1 MSSMTFCQGLYE
13 LMDSYDGFI
22 MDQWGV
28 LHNGI
33 NAYDGVAD
41 CLNHLKQRKKQVVI
55 LSNSAK
61 RGDDNVERLK
71 KFGIKQTLY
80 KAVVSAGEVTW
91 QGLKEQKEAPFK
103 GLGKRC
109 YVISRDEDRSLL
121 NGLDDI
127 EVVTDIEKAEFI
139 LITSFDSPKMKVE
152 DLDPV
157 FKKAVGKHIPAICAN
172 PDMVTVYGHERA
184 AGPGAV
190 AKRYHEL
197 GGMAHLIGK
206 PHKTIFRYALGL
218 FEDVIPSRIL
228 VIGDS
233 LQHDVAGAIGVDL
246 DTAFI
251 TSGIHA
257 NAFKPGMSNEQ
268 KRKAMEHMAQG
279 YGGIRPNWVL
289 DSLIWQTPEAALRE
303 RERARMKE

>member
-1 MSSMTFCQGLYE
+1 MTTMTFCQGLYE
-13 LMDSYDGFI
+13 MMDSYDGFI

-33 NAYDGVAD
+33 QPYDGVLD
-41 CLNHLKQRKKQVVI
+41 SLNHLKARKKQVVI

-61 RGDDNVERLK
+61 RSEDNVERLK
-71 KFGIKQTLY
+71 RLGIKSSHY
-80 KAVVSAGEVTW
+80 KAVVTAGEVTW

-103 GLGKRC
+103 DIGQKCFL
-109 YVISRDEDRSLL
+109 ISRPDDKALL
-121 NGLDDI
+121 SGLDVELVSDI
-127 EVVTDIEKAEFI
+127 EEAQFI
-139 LITSFDSPKMKVE
+139 LITSFDSPTAKIE
-152 DLDPV
+152 DLDVP
-157 FKKAVGKHIPAICAN
+157 FKLAVKKRLPAICAN
-172 PDMVTVYGHERA
+172 PDMVTVFGNERA
-184 AGPGAV
+184 VGPGAI

-197 GGMAHLIGK
+197 GGAVHLVGK
-206 PHKTIFRYALGL
+206 PHKTIFRYCLQMFDG
-218 FEDVIPSRIL
+218 VIPSRIL

-233 LQHDVAGAIGVDL
+233 LQHDIAGGMGVTI

-257 NAFKPGMSNEQ
+257 SAFKAGMSPEQ
-268 KRKAMEHMAQG
+268 KRKAMEHLSQSS
-279 YGGIRPNWVL
+279 GGIRPNWVL

>member
-1 MSSMTFCQGLYE
+1 MSTMTFCQGLYE

-28 LHNGI
+28 LHNGVQT
-33 NAYDGVAD
+33 YDGVID
-41 CLNHLKQRKKQVVI
+41 SLNHLKQRKKQVVI

-61 RGDDNVERLK
+61 RSDDNVERLK
-71 KFGIKQTLY
+71 KLGIKPSHY
-80 KAVVSAGEVTW
+80 KSVVTAGEVAW
-91 QGLKEQKEAPFK
+91 QGLRTQTDAPFK
-103 GLGKRC
+103 DIGKKC
-109 YVISRDEDRSLL
+109 YLICRPDDSGLL
-121 NGLDDI
+121 NGLDIEIVKDI
-127 EVVTDIEKAEFI
+127 EEAEFI
-139 LITSFDSPKMKVE
+139 LITSFDPNGTKLE

-157 FKKAVGKHIPAICAN
+157 FKKAVIKRLPAICAN
-172 PDMVTVYGHERA
+172 PDMITVYGHERA
-184 AGPGAV
+184 VGPGAV
-190 AKRYHEL
+190 AKRYHDL

-206 PHKTIFRYALGL
+206 PHKTIFRYAQGL
-218 FEDVIPSRIL
+218 FEGVIPSRIL

-233 LQHDVAGAIGVDL
+233 LQHDIAGAIAVDM

-251 TSGIHA
+251 TSGIH
-257 NAFKPGMSNEQ
+257 NSAFPMGISPEQ
-268 KRKAMEHMAQG
+268 RRKSMEHLAQI